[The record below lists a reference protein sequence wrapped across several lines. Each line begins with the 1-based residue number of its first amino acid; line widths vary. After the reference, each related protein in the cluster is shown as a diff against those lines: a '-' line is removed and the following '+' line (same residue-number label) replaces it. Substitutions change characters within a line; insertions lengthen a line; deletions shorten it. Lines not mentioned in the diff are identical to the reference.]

1 MSIGWNC
8 CIHFFILACQPGF
21 RTYITYID
29 CLGRRLGPRLL
40 GRADDSGQRL
50 VRDFYK
56 ILNQVNTEELPD
68 GLKLPDTFSQLVSE
82 MKNKQYDAKT
92 FAFMLRAMVRFI
104 LPQHI
109 LYFVYLLDE
118 VCPES

>member
-1 MSIGWNC
+1 MV
-8 CIHFFILACQPGF
+8 LQ
-21 RTYITYID
+21 
-29 CLGRRLGPRLL
+29 
-40 GRADDSGQRL
+40 QRL
-50 VRDFYK
+50 VKDFYK

-92 FAFMLRAMVRFI
+92 FALMLRAMVRFI

-109 LYFVYLLDE
+109 IFCLSFQEKFVLKGC
-118 VCPES
+118 VFV